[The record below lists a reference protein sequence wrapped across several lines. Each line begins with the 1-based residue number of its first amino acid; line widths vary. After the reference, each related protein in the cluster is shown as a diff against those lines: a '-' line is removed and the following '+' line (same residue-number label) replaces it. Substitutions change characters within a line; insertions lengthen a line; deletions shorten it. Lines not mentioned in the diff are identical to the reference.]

1 MYAISTQCTTHE
13 MYDIV
18 FGTKMA
24 ELDLSKSVGKFRNL
38 MALQISVLMI
48 IAWYLNFKSLSV
60 VSQSVLSN

>member
-1 MYAISTQCTTHE
+1 

-18 FGTKMA
+18 FGTKMV

-48 IAWYLNFKSLSV
+48 IACYLNFKSLSV